1 MQKFILI
8 VLVLGLGFFLYL
20 LQTGQINKS
29 DFTINKFKGDA
40 RFEIR
45 KTDPDSSSK
54 SSDIYAIIKDKE
66 YKLYTFS
73 GDDFHNLL
81 KIEYAAKEYRVPI
94 NAIDAVSGV
103 WIGNRYVLYVT
114 ERINLDNK
122 KIYEIY
128 KAEYATDDS
137 SAFEYFKIKTVRE
150 DEINGTFEIKY

>member
-29 DFTINKFKGDA
+29 DFTTNKFKGDA
-40 RFEIR
+40 CFEIR
-45 KTDPDSSSK
+45 KTDPESSSK

-81 KIEYAAKEYRVPI
+81 KVEYAAKEYRVPI

-103 WIGNRYVLYVT
+103 WIGNRYVFYVT
-114 ERINLDNK
+114 ERIDLDNK

-137 SAFEYFKIKTVRE
+137 SAFEYFKIKTVQE
-150 DEINGTFEIKY
+150 DEVNGTFEIKY